1 MADNIA
7 GPDCTKSVQV
17 IHTVCTITK
26 VTLSRGGDILVFFF
40 LVLNASMGKR
50 NAKQINIQDMRM
62 ITKKVNNSIALHQ

>member
-1 MADNIA
+1 
-7 GPDCTKSVQV
+7 
-17 IHTVCTITK
+17 
-26 VTLSRGGDILVFFF
+26 VFFF